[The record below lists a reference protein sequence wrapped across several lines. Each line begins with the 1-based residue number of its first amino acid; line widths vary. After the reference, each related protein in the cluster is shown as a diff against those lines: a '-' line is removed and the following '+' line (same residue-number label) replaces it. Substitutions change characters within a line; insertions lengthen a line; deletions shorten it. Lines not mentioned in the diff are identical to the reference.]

1 MEEEVNNLPLKCL
14 TWIFFLRKYL
24 AYGMYKPIPQRKN
37 FQKKL
42 KKISTRFFLGP
53 KVLLFCLK
61 SVPWTGNELAGDDVE
76 NCENSQLTLTNLSH
90 LL

>member
-1 MEEEVNNLPLKCL
+1 
-14 TWIFFLRKYL
+14 
-24 AYGMYKPIPQRKN
+24 MYKPILIEEK
-37 FQKKL
+37 FQKAQN
-42 KKISTRFFLGP
+42 TFFLGP

-61 SVPWTGNELAGDDVE
+61 SVPWTGNEVAGDDVE

>member
-1 MEEEVNNLPLKCL
+1 
-14 TWIFFLRKYL
+14 
-24 AYGMYKPIPQRKN
+24 MYKPI
-37 FQKKL
+37 L
-42 KKISTRFFLGP
+42 IEEKISKSPKHVFLGP

-61 SVPWTGNELAGDDVE
+61 SVPWTGNEVAGDDVE